1 MILFNFTWI
10 KFKINK
16 NIFSQPQDIQLKI
29 KQNNTMSTTH
39 ANKIDIIKAA
49 TKINEVDFENLS
61 FGSVF
66 TDHLLECDF
75 INGEWQNLLLSL
87 THHFIRPSARV
98 FHYGQAILK
107 E

>member
-1 MILFNFTWI
+1 
-10 KFKINK
+10 
-16 NIFSQPQDIQLKI
+16 
-29 KQNNTMSTTH
+29 MSTTH

-49 TKINEVDFENLS
+49 TSKINEVDFENLS

-87 THHFIRPSARV
+87 THHFIRPFCKSFPLWSSHFEGMKAYKDESDDV
-98 FHYGQAILK
+98 WLP
-107 E
+107 